1 MLLVQD
7 SSLLDLMQQDS
18 ISTSIVLCLNS
29 WGLCL
34 ERVWHFD
41 ASGLPSSRV
50 SHGWVPFLE

>member
-1 MLLVQD
+1 MLLVQA
-7 SSLLDLMQQDS
+7 SSLLDFMQQDS
-18 ISTSIVLCLNS
+18 SSISVLCLKS

>member
-18 ISTSIVLCLNS
+18 SSISVLCLKS

>member
-18 ISTSIVLCLNS
+18 TSISVVLCLKS
-29 WGLCL
+29 LGLCL
-34 ERVWHFD
+34 DRVWHFN